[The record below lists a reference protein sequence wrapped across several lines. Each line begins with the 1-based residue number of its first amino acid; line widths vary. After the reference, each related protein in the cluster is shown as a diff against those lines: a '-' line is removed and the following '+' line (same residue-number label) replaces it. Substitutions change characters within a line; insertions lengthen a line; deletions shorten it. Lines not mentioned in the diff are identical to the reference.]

1 MNGGIGFLLGA
12 AVGGAAAFVS
22 TWKYWER
29 LTVQGIRMS
38 P

>member
-12 AVGGAAAFVS
+12 AVGGAAAFIS

-29 LTVQGIRMS
+29 KSREIQG
-38 P
+38 